1 MAEPRIVA
9 GVGIAAHA
17 DDPAVGADVERA
29 MHQAVTD
36 ALAEGIS
43 LEDSDTIRARIQAA
57 IDAKRLEHGL
67 SD

>member
-9 GVGIAAHA
+9 GIGLAAHA
-17 DDPAVGADVERA
+17 DDPAIGAAVERA
-29 MHQAVTD
+29 MQRAVTD

-57 IDAKRLEHGL
+57 IDATRLAHGL
-67 SD
+67 TD